1 LNLPLFIARRYFF
14 SGRKKNF
21 INIIS
26 ALTVLGVAMST
37 AALVIV
43 LSVFNGLEDLLRG
56 MYTSFDPELKIELKK
71 GKSFEVDETMIQRLQ
86 TVVGVEVITEVIEDF
101 AYVRYR
107 DADIVVTLKG
117 VSENFLSQHRLDN
130 SMVKGKLILSKNEID
145 YAVVGQG
152 VQHALSLS
160 VEENIHPLQVFYIK
174 NLKSSGLD
182 PSQLY
187 SRRVI
192 QPGGVFS
199 IEKNYDDNF
208 IFVPLHFAQDLLNYG
223 NKRTS
228 LEIKTTGKLPL
239 KETQAGIAKVLGS
252 DFSVLSNQEQHA
264 DLYRILK
271 IEKFFMFFAI
281 SLLSLVI
288 SINIYFSLMMLVLD
302 KKKDISVLFA
312 MGSTRSL
319 VRNIFLF
326 EGAMIAFAGT
336 FAGLLLGAF
345 ICWLQDSFGL
355 VGMGMESAIISS
367 YPVKME
373 VTDFVLTSFVMVIIT
388 IIVSFYPARLAIR
401 SYSLESL

>member
-1 LNLPLFIARRYFF
+1 MNLPLFIARRYFF